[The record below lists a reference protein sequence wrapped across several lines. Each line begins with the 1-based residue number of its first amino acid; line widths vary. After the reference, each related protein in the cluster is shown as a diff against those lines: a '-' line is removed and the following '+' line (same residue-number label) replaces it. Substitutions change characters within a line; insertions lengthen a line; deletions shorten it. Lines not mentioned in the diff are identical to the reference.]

1 MMKLTYFNVRGLAE
15 TSRILLAIGNEEYED
30 FRYPLEII
38 DMAAHK
44 MNKPE
49 FENDKKEGKLL
60 NSLNKVPFL
69 TLEDGTI
76 IPQSKTI
83 ERFLANRFYLMGSTD
98 VDAARIDAIC
108 ECVRDFKELYQ
119 PVRKL
124 EGEEKEKGLE
134 EWFTKTLVEKLELL
148 EHNLDNDEY
157 SVGYHL
163 SLSDVVLFGFITQ
176 FFDNKEAAMKAT
188 ETTPKI
194 RGIVENV
201 GKLGRVQKW
210 LESRPQ
216 TDF

>member
-1 MMKLTYFNVRGLAE
+1 MKIMMKLTYFNVRGLAE
-15 TSRILLAIGNEEYED
+15 TSRILLAIGGEEYED
-30 FRYPLEII
+30 YRYPLEII
-38 DMAAHK
+38 DMKTHK

-49 FENDKKEGKLL
+49 FENDKKEGRLVHA
-60 NSLNKVPFL
+60 LNKVPFL

-98 VDAARIDAIC
+98 V
-108 ECVRDFKELYQ
+108 
-119 PVRKL
+119 VRKL

-176 FFDNKEAAMKAT
+176 FFDDKEAAMKAT

-201 GKLGRVQKW
+201 GKLGRVQRW